1 MYRLGGQF
9 RPSYGR
15 FPPLV
20 SRTGRYIPAVPIDTS
35 ILARSC
41 ATERFKADVVAY
53 ASRAEAPSIVLSR
66 SLPRIKVIRLVNQLL
81 HAHPE
86 WAIERVRIDARSG
99 CSDFVGTAVVEGGGE
114 SRAFEFAWDCRWR
127 AEQEGWVDAFGFPD
141 QIRAADE
148 FGWQC
153 FHRWQELTAPRAEH

>member
-1 MYRLGGQF
+1 M
-9 RPSYGR
+9 
-15 FPPLV
+15 
-20 SRTGRYIPAVPIDTS
+20 PIDTK

-41 ATERFKADVVAY
+41 ATDRFKADVVAF
-53 ASRAEAPSIVLSR
+53 ASRADVTSITLVR
-66 SLPRIKVIRLVNQLL
+66 AVPRIKVVRLINQLL

-86 WAIERVRIDARSG
+86 WVVDRVQVDARSG

-114 SRAFEFAWDCRWR
+114 SRVIRFAWDCRWR

-148 FGWQC
+148 FGWNC
-153 FHRWQELTAPRAEH
+153 FHRWQLEQHAAVGAELP